1 MNSSS
6 KYLVKDLLKKA
17 HDAAGNAHGFLSGIY
32 EHLHFYVVV
41 ADEEL
46 EAKVKALQE
55 VADQLQWEL
64 SELMEEMEDEQE

>member
-6 KYLVKDLLKKA
+6 KYLVKDLLRKA
-17 HDAAGNAHGFLSGIY
+17 HDAASNAHSILSGIY

-41 ADEEL
+41 SDEDL
-46 EAKVKALQE
+46 EAKIKTLQE

-64 SELMEEMEDEQE
+64 SELLEEIEDGKD